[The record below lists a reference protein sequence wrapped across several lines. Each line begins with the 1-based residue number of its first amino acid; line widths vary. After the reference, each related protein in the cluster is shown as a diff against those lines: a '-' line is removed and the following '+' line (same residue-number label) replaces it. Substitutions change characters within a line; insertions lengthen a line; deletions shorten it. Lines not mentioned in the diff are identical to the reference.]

1 MKVKHTGPSM
11 TVAVVKEI
19 GIPTALARTLGTLA
33 LAALFAGCNAESP
46 AAPTPEPVSVEV
58 DVHATTSGTALLG
71 SILVED
77 TASGARFT
85 PNLAGLTTGE
95 HGFHVHVNPDCG
107 MAGQNAGGHYDPGN
121 TGRHEGPDGNGHLG
135 DLPML
140 AVDASGAATA
150 PVVAPRV
157 QLSDLAGRSLMVHA
171 GGDNYSDTP
180 SPLGGGGARV
190 ACGIVPATS
199 M

>member
-1 MKVKHTGPSM
+1 MRVKRTQRG
-11 TVAVVKEI
+11 TTKAVVKET
-19 GIPTALARTLGTLA
+19 GIPTALVRTLGA
-33 LAALFAGCNAESP
+33 LAFAVGLAGCNPESP

-58 DVHATTSGTALLG
+58 DIHATASGTALLG
-71 SILVED
+71 SILVEN
-77 TASGARFT
+77 TTTGARFT

-135 DLPML
+135 DLPVL
-140 AVDASGAATA
+140 AVDASGSATV
-150 PVVAPRV
+150 PVIAPRV

>member
-1 MKVKHTGPSM
+1 
-11 TVAVVKEI
+11 
-19 GIPTALARTLGTLA
+19 
-33 LAALFAGCNAESP
+33 
-46 AAPTPEPVSVEV
+46 
-58 DVHATTSGTALLG
+58 
-71 SILVED
+71 
-77 TASGARFT
+77 
-85 PNLAGLTTGE
+85 
-95 HGFHVHVNPDCG
+95 

-121 TGRHEGPDGNGHLG
+121 TGRHEGPNGNGHLG
-135 DLPML
+135 DLPVL
-140 AVDASGAATA
+140 AVDATGTATVA
-150 PVVAPRV
+150 IVAPRV